1 MKEDIKNGIKLV
13 HIDVDQ
19 MQVFGIINNVGIMI
33 NADVNVNNR
42 LTKKDV
48 MKDLYGSQVT
58 VNVNVINH
66 VILDNIQIVNI
77 VNLEKC

>member
-1 MKEDIKNGIKLV
+1 MKEDIKNGIRLV
-13 HIDVDQ
+13 HVDVDQ
-19 MQVFGIINNVGIMI
+19 MQVFGIINSVGIMI
-33 NADVNVNNR
+33 NADVNVNNPV
-42 LTKKDV
+42 TKKDV
-48 MKDLYGSQVT
+48 MKNLYGSQVT